1 MKNCWNK
8 LLIFS
13 FFLIAMSCNIKKE
26 LIINDFSKINV
37 DDLITKVNST
47 APAYKWINIR
57 GKLKINNQDGGVP
70 LGFSLK
76 IAKDSLIWISITAPI
91 IGEVNR
97 LMISR
102 DSIYSIDRTKSIW
115 FIKNLIDFKEEYSLS
130 LSLNMIE
137 SIITNSIL
145 IPKKDYSSSQ
155 ELNTVTLD
163 SQNDSTTYV
172 VNLNSYSIESFVRK
186 FSESEKITVK
196 YDDYQLIND
205 FLYPKKLSV
214 STSGKKLSFE
224 LILNKI
230 KTLDTDKVSFKI
242 PKKYNETK

>member
-1 MKNCWNK
+1 MKNCGNK
-8 LLIFS
+8 LLVFS

-26 LIINDFSKINV
+26 LIINDFSKINI
-37 DDLITKVNST
+37 DELITKVNST
-47 APAYKWINIR
+47 TPAYKWINIR

-76 IAKDSLIWISITAPI
+76 MAKDSLIWISLTAPI

-97 LMISR
+97 VMISR
-102 DSIYSIDRTKSIW
+102 DSIYSINRTNSSW
-115 FIKNLIDFKEEYSLS
+115 FIKNLTDFKDEYGLNLS
-130 LSLNMIE
+130 LSTIE
-137 SIITNSIL
+137 SIITNSVL
-145 IPKKDYSSSQ
+145 IPKQNYSSLK

-172 VNLNSYSIESFVRK
+172 VNLNNYTIESFVRK
-186 FSESEKITVK
+186 FSASEKLTVK
-196 YDDYQLIND
+196 YFDSQMIDSV
-205 FLYPKKLSV
+205 LYPKKLII
-214 STSGKKLSFE
+214 STANKKLSFE

-230 KTLDTDKVSFKI
+230 KVLEKDKVSFKI

>member
-8 LLIFS
+8 LQV
-13 FFLIAMSCNIKKE
+13 FFFCLVLVSCNINKK
-26 LIINDFSKINV
+26 LIVNDFQKITIDEV
-37 DDLITKVNST
+37 IKKVNSNT
-47 APAYKWINIR
+47 LSYKWVNIR
-57 GKLKINNQDGGVP
+57 GKLKINNQDGAVS

-76 IAKDSLIWISITAPI
+76 MASDSLIWISITAPI

-97 LMISR
+97 VMITS
-102 DSIYSIDRTKSIW
+102 DSIYSINRTNTSW
-115 FIKNLIDFKEEYSLS
+115 FIKNLTDFKEEYSLS

-137 SIITNSIL
+137 RIITNSIL
-145 IPKKDYSSSQ
+145 IPKNDYLSSQ
-155 ELNTVTLD
+155 DLNTVTLD

-172 VNLNSYSIESFVRK
+172 VNLNNYSIESFVRK
-186 FSESEKITVK
+186 FSASEIITVK
-196 YDDYQLIND
+196 YIDYQFIDN

-214 STSGKKLSFE
+214 STGDKKFSFE

>member
-26 LIINDFSKINV
+26 LTINDFSKINV

-47 APAYKWINIR
+47 TTEYKWINIR
-57 GKLKINNQDGGVP
+57 GKLKINNQDSGVP

-76 IAKDSLIWISITAPI
+76 MAKDSLIWISITAPI

-97 LMISR
+97 VMISR
-102 DSIYSIDRTKSIW
+102 DSIYSIDRTKSTW
-115 FIKNLIDFKEEYSLS
+115 FIKNLIDFKDEYGLDLS
-130 LSLNMIE
+130 LSTIE
-137 SIITNSIL
+137 RIITNSVL
-145 IPKKDYSSSQ
+145 IPKQNYLSSQ

-186 FSESEKITVK
+186 FSASEKLTVN
-196 YDDYQLIND
+196 YFDTQMIDSV
-205 FLYPKKLSV
+205 LYPKKLII
-214 STSGKKLSFE
+214 STTNKKLSFE

-230 KTLDTDKVSFKI
+230 KVLEKDKVSFKI

>member
-1 MKNCWNK
+1 
-8 LLIFS
+8 
-13 FFLIAMSCNIKKE
+13 MSCNIKKE

>member
-8 LLIFS
+8 LLVFS